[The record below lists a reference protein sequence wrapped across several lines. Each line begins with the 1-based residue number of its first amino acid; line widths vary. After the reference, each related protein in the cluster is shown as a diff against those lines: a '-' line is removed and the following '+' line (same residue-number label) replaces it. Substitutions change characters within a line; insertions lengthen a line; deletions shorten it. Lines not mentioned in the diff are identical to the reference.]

1 MRTINNYIN
10 LVGNTGQEVEL
21 VNFESGS
28 KKATVRLATNDYY
41 KNTKGEFVK
50 NTSWHTV
57 VAWGKN
63 AEMMAKSLEKGSQ
76 VIIKGMLNYRSYA
89 DANGAERIIPEIIVH
104 EFMKVTQAQ
113 PKPHMVVSAP
123 APF

>member
-10 LVGNTGQEVEL
+10 LVGNTGQEVQL

-28 KKATVRLATNDYY
+28 KKATVRLATHDYY
-41 KNTKGEFVK
+41 KNEKGEFIK
-50 NTSWHTV
+50 NTAWHTI

-63 AEMMAKSLEKGSQ
+63 AEMMAKSLDKGCQ

-89 DANGAERIIPEIIVH
+89 DKNGIDRVIPEIIVH
-104 EFMKVTQAQ
+104 EFMKITKGQDKA
-113 PKPHMVVSAP
+113 HMTSTP

>member
-41 KNTKGEFVK
+41 KNTKGEFIK

-63 AEMMAKSLEKGSQ
+63 AEMMAKSLEKGCQ

-89 DANGAERIIPEIIVH
+89 DGNGVERIIPEIIVQ
-104 EFMKVTQAQ
+104 EFMKVAQ
-113 PKPHMVVSAP
+113 GQVKQHMTGSP